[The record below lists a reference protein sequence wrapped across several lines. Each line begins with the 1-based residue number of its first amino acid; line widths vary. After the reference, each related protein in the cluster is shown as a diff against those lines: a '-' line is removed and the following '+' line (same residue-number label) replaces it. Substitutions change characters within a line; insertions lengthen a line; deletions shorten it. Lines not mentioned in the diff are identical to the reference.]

1 MWDVILYSSIRLRRI
16 QTLLIYILLEKANI
30 IGNENVFIPIEPP
43 TLTQP
48 DVIFVLFG

>member
-1 MWDVILYSSIRLRRI
+1 MSSSIVVFGRGGFKRCL
-16 QTLLIYILLEKANI
+16 YKFLLEKANI
-30 IGNENVFIPIEPP
+30 IGNENLFSPMEPP